1 MSCVCQKECIKR
13 GQWKKRYI
21 QIYWDFKKY
30 IDIKIDKTLSKVTKL
45 LPSIIFDHTLFLEI
59 WRDVDIWSYPPK
71 TLISQTFQFF
81 PQLRSWPLCF
91 FPKIDGQVLFCP
103 NPKVVLKSI
112 ITETNVYAQLPTDH
126 HQTFMKKRFVL
137 SHMKISISIKTMD
150 APLGGLLPHR
160 TEKPGCYFY
169 TPTHPRGLAQ
179 NANWIFKFHFSW
191 NENGV
196 FSWVTEMA
204 YLNRLQPTLNFAIQ
218 IID

>member
-112 ITETNVYAQLPTDH
+112 ITETNVYAQLPHWPPSNFHAKAFCPFTCENQYFH
-126 HQTFMKKRFVL
+126 HFYGCSFRRTLTPQDGETGVL
-137 SHMKISISIKTMD
+137 
-150 APLGGLLPHR
+150 LLYPD
-160 TEKPGCYFY
+160 
-169 TPTHPRGLAQ
+169 TPTGSGSKYKLYLQISFFRK
-179 NANWIFKFHFSW
+179 WKW
-191 NENGV
+191 GV
-196 FSWVTEMA
+196 FMGHWDGIFESSSTD
-204 YLNRLQPTLNFAIQ
+204 P
-218 IID
+218 